1 MFHSQLYEFELY
13 YGTKSLFNGRDF
25 FFFSVQTLK
34 GKKYPS
40 LKIQFLK
47 YYFGPYDSG

>member
-1 MFHSQLYEFELY
+1 M
-13 YGTKSLFNGRDF
+13 SLNYNTEQNHYLMAEIF
-25 FFFSVQTLK
+25 FFISVQTLK